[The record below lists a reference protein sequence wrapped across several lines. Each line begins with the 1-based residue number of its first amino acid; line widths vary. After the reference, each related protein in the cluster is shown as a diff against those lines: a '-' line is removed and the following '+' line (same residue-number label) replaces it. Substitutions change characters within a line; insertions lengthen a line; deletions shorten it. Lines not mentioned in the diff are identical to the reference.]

1 MIRVAI
7 CDENN
12 KTLEKLEKLI
22 KNTLGN
28 EVSVSTHDNVFSLVT
43 YVCDERKGK
52 LDAVYIDINAG
63 QKGGIAAAESLQ
75 KEYPNIKIIFLSD
88 DIEKAKDIFRINP
101 IYFLTRPY
109 EEDYVKDSLYKIIQI
124 VDEDSAELL
133 TIGNPESKKGDSVV
147 LLKDIYYIESQKRV
161 INIHYYDGFSTYYYK
176 LDEVEKKLKKNFLRT
191 HQSFIVNLDKV
202 KKLVNDG
209 LLLYGGT
216 IVPISR
222 SRYKDVVGTVSRYLN
237 IGEEA

>member
-1 MIRVAI
+1 MRGR
-7 CDENN
+7 
-12 KTLEKLEKLI
+12 K
-22 KNTLGN
+22 
-28 EVSVSTHDNVFSLVT
+28 EVSLQRKACKKNNIAGKTDKRARNFSEQL
-43 YVCDERKGK
+43 K
-52 LDAVYIDINAG
+52 
-63 QKGGIAAAESLQ
+63 
-75 KEYPNIKIIFLSD
+75 F
-88 DIEKAKDIFRINP
+88 
-101 IYFLTRPY
+101 Y

>member
-1 MIRVAI
+1 MTIHV
-7 CDENN
+7 D
-12 KTLEKLEKLI
+12 KSVTSH
-22 KNTLGN
+22 
-28 EVSVSTHDNVFSLVT
+28 EVSN
-43 YVCDERKGK
+43 
-52 LDAVYIDINAG
+52 N
-63 QKGGIAAAESLQ
+63 
-75 KEYPNIKIIFLSD
+75 
-88 DIEKAKDIFRINP
+88 
-101 IYFLTRPY
+101 
-109 EEDYVKDSLYKIIQI
+109 
-124 VDEDSAELL
+124 
-133 TIGNPESKKGDSVV
+133 
-147 LLKDIYYIESQKRV
+147 
-161 INIHYYDGFSTYYYK
+161 YK

>member
-1 MIRVAI
+1 M
-7 CDENN
+7 
-12 KTLEKLEKLI
+12 K
-22 KNTLGN
+22 
-28 EVSVSTHDNVFSLVT
+28 
-43 YVCDERKGK
+43 
-52 LDAVYIDINAG
+52 
-63 QKGGIAAAESLQ
+63 
-75 KEYPNIKIIFLSD
+75 
-88 DIEKAKDIFRINP
+88 
-101 IYFLTRPY
+101 
-109 EEDYVKDSLYKIIQI
+109 EDYVKDSLYKIIQI
-124 VDEDSAELL
+124 VDEDNAELL
-133 TIGNPESKKGDSVV
+133 TIGNPESRKGDSVV

-176 LDEVEKKLKKNFLRT
+176 LDEVEKKLKNNFLRT

>member
-1 MIRVAI
+1 M
-7 CDENN
+7 
-12 KTLEKLEKLI
+12 
-22 KNTLGN
+22 
-28 EVSVSTHDNVFSLVT
+28 
-43 YVCDERKGK
+43 
-52 LDAVYIDINAG
+52 
-63 QKGGIAAAESLQ
+63 
-75 KEYPNIKIIFLSD
+75 
-88 DIEKAKDIFRINP
+88 
-101 IYFLTRPY
+101 
-109 EEDYVKDSLYKIIQI
+109 
-124 VDEDSAELL
+124 DEDSAELL
-133 TIGNPESKKGDSVV
+133 TIGKPESKKGDSVV
-147 LLKDIYYIESQKRV
+147 FLKDIYYIESQKRV
-161 INIHYYDGFSTYYYK
+161 INVHYYDGFSTYYYK

>member
-12 KTLEKLEKLI
+12 KTLEKLENLI
-22 KNTLGN
+22 KDTLGN
-28 EVSVSTHDNVFSLVT
+28 EVSVSTHDNVFSLIT

-63 QKGGIAAAESLQ
+63 QKGGIVAAESLQ

-88 DIEKAKDIFRINP
+88 DIERAKDIFRINP

-109 EEDYVKDSLYKIIQI
+109 EEDYVKDSLYKIIQM

-161 INIHYYDGFSTYYYK
+161 INIHYYDGFSTYYCK

>member
-1 MIRVAI
+1 MIMYFHLLHMYAMRGK
-7 CDENN
+7 ENWMRFI
-12 KTLEKLEKLI
+12 LI
-22 KNTLGN
+22 LMQG
-28 EVSVSTHDNVFSLVT
+28 
-43 YVCDERKGK
+43 RKE
-52 LDAVYIDINAG
+52 A
-63 QKGGIAAAESLQ
+63 SLQ
-75 KEYPNIKIIFLSD
+75 RKACKKNIPILFLSD
-88 DIEKAKDIFRINP
+88 DIERAKDIFRINP